1 MKVDGDWLLKKF
13 SEAKD
18 EFDWVKDG
26 RCYLFSSPRNSA
38 FKKAEEGKK
47 CRNRKRPE
55 L

>member
-1 MKVDGDWLLKKF
+1 MKIDGDSLMKF
-13 SEAKD
+13 SKAKD

-26 RCYLFSSPRNSA
+26 RCYLFSSPKNSA